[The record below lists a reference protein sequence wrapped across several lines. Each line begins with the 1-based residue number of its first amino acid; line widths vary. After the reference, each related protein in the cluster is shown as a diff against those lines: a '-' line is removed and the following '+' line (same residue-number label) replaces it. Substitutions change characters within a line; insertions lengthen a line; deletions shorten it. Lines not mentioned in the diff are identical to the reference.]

1 MQIIAS
7 YCSSN
12 RLTERG
18 CNSRISTKFVKALPK
33 TANVP
38 DLFLAFCTLK
48 QPQEH
53 YLIFKDLFFYVLY
66 LKGSNP

>member
-38 DLFLAFCTLK
+38 DLFFAFCTLK